1 MEHNFKKIN
10 DEETKVTF
18 ESIGAELIEF
28 MNKDSIRNKFE
39 KNTCIVLQRLMK
51 KIISPQKSVL
61 STMTIAH
68 KKDKQV
74 VYDLVNLAVIFSTKL
89 DYF

>member
-10 DEETKVTF
+10 DEETKKTF

-28 MNKDSIRNKFE
+28 MNKDSFNNKFE

-61 STMTIAH
+61 NTMTIARKTT
-68 KKDKQV
+68 KKSF
-74 VYDLVNLAVIFSTKL
+74 LIL
-89 DYF
+89 